1 MYKGILLL
9 SLLFII
15 GIFNTKAQ
23 SGLTE
28 ATDFSVKDIYGNNY
42 SLFSILDEGKIV
54 VLPFF
59 TTTCGSCNI
68 YTPEIVLSHQ
78 DFGCNEGDVF
88 YLGINYGADNVAVEN
103 FINVHAVGYPCIS
116 GIEGHGNEVDVQYE
130 IVSHITALVITPDRQ
145 IVGQFYGPNY
155 FPIRDTLNNLL
166 LSLGAVMQECTTGT
180 DEENFAL
187 SFNNVQYWP
196 NPFRETMTLSFEAK
210 NADFYKVRIYGEMGI
225 EILQEE
231 KYLPKGKQNWKINMK
246 SYPSGL
252 YFVQIQNK
260 EGVMITNTILK
271 Q

>member
-1 MYKGILLL
+1 MYKGILFL
-9 SLLFII
+9 SLLFV
-15 GIFNTKAQ
+15 GIFNINAQ

-28 ATDFSVKDIYGNNY
+28 AVDFSVKDIYGNNY

-88 YLGINYGADNVAVEN
+88 YLGINYGGDNIAVEN
-103 FINVHAVGYPCIS
+103 FINVHAVGYPCVS
-116 GIEGHGNEVDVQYE
+116 GQEGLGNEVDAQYE

-145 IVGQFYGPNY
+145 IVGQFYGPDTY
-155 FPIRDTLNNLL
+155 PVRDTINNLL
-166 LSLGAVMQECTTGT
+166 LSLGAEMQDCTTGLE
-180 DEENFAL
+180 EENFVL
-187 SFNNVQYWP
+187 SLNNVQCWP
-196 NPFRETMTLSFEAK
+196 NPFKETMNLSFETKSA
-210 NADFYKVRIYGEMGI
+210 NFYKVRIFGEMGI
-225 EILQEE
+225 EIFQEE
-231 KYLPKGKQNWKINMK
+231 KYLPEGKQNWEINMK
-246 SYPSGL
+246 LYPSGL

-260 EGVMITNTILK
+260 EGMMITNTILK